1 MNALSLDLRQRI
13 VACVESG
20 VSKSETARRFGVSRS
35 TVHRLLAHRR
45 HSGSLEARRH
55 PGAARRLTPE
65 QHEEVAQQMRAHRH
79 ATLEE
84 HCHLWQEQQGQALS
98 PSTFWRTLKR
108 MNWSHKKRAC
118 VPVNATPQRVKNG
131 ATKPSK

>member
-13 VACVESG
+13 VACVERG

-35 TVHRLLAHRR
+35 TVHRLLAHRQQ
-45 HSGSLEARRH
+45 SGSLEARRH
-55 PGAARRLTPE
+55 PGAARRLTVE
-65 QHEEVAQQMRAHRH
+65 QHEAVAQQMRVHRH

-84 HCHLWQEQQGQALS
+84 HCRLWQAQQGQAIS

-108 MNWSHKKRAC
+108 MNWSHKKRAS
-118 VPVNATPQRVKNG
+118 VPANATKRRVKSG
-131 ATKPSK
+131 AAKPN